1 MNRYEQKA
9 RGFLHEFKAFALKG
23 NVIDLAVAVV
33 IGTAFNKIVS
43 SLVDSIVMP
52 LVSILTGEV
61 DLSDRVVTIAGAAVK
76 YGAFLQAVI
85 DFLLIALSIFVAIK
99 IVRSLER
106 KEEAKPE
113 QEKVVEP
120 PEEVK
125 LLREIR
131 DTLVRGT
138 TEASHD

>member
-1 MNRYEQKA
+1 
-9 RGFLHEFKAFALKG
+9 LKG